1 MHFARRLILLAL
13 VLISTVANG
22 QVDTLTQHLNQLG
35 SNCKKIRYLCN
46 VALSVVSDQPLE
58 AEKYLRRAE
67 SIRSNKDSG
76 YFKAVIQSGLVKVYR
91 YQGKLQEAADEADEA
106 LKVLEKFPNPRTEAE
121 LLLGKGGVYFR
132 LGKHEDA
139 IEALEKADVIL
150 IRMGL
155 DRELSSSYNLLGGV
169 QWARGNY
176 PAAIKIFLRSLR
188 IKEKIADTIGIANVS
203 NNIGIIYDEQKDYV
217 SALHWYGKALQ
228 IYRLKNNNAGLRN
241 ALNNVGIVH
250 KNLKQYNN
258 AIVALEE
265 SMALEKKAGNISGIG
280 YSANN
285 LGEVYLLTGAYP
297 KAAVYF
303 HRSIKLLENSG
314 ELNTLPACYVNL
326 GRVKVMMGKLEEAE
340 VYLKDGLSKAVK
352 YQDVNVQKEAALWL
366 YKISK
371 ERKRWRSALT
381 NFETFHSLS
390 DSLNGVQARKHM
402 DELLVQYESEK
413 KESTI
418 KSLEKERAFQV
429 LLLAKKRFELWI
441 LGSAIFILLVL
452 GSLLFY
458 TYYHK
463 KLAFR
468 SLALKNREVEDQKAE
483 ISMQRDE
490 ISRYNLRL
498 TDSITYAKTI
508 QQALLTP
515 INKIKD
521 CFPDFFYLNRPKDI
535 VSGDFVWVGFR
546 ENKMVLVG
554 VDCTGHGVPAAFMSV
569 LAISHLNQF
578 FLEAPSLDP
587 AWFISQ
593 IRNKITENLHQR
605 GSVDDSHDG
614 LAIAIAII
622 DQATLKIDFAGAGM
636 DILVVRKSKSSS
648 SPIRL
653 RGNRASIGYFQGKT
667 DYDVTSVNLYHDDR
681 LFIYSDGFPDQLG
694 ERTGRKLLYG
704 GFEKMVI
711 GSSNLPMPDQMQKLD
726 SDYNEWKGSKDQVDD
741 MMVFGLQ
748 V

>member
-1 MHFARRLILLAL
+1 MHFARRLILL
-13 VLISTVANG
+13 VMVFVSTMANG
-22 QVDTLTQHLNQLG
+22 QVDTLSQHLNQLDR
-35 SNCKKIRYLCN
+35 NYKKIRYLCN

-58 AEKYLRRAE
+58 AEKYLRRAD

-76 YFKAVIQSGLVKVYR
+76 YFKAIIQSGRVKVYR
-91 YQGKLQEAADEADEA
+91 YQGKLQEAVNEADDA
-106 LKVLEKFPNPRTEAE
+106 LKVLVEFPNSRTEAE
-121 LLLGKGGVYFR
+121 LLLAKGGLYFR
-132 LGKHEDA
+132 LGKHEEA
-139 IEALEKADVIL
+139 IEALEKADAIL
-150 IRMGL
+150 LRMGL
-155 DRELSSSYNLLGGV
+155 DKELSSSYNLLGGV

-176 PAAIKIFLRSLR
+176 PAAIKIFLKSLR
-188 IKEKIADTIGIANVS
+188 IKEKIADSIGIANVS

-217 SALHWYGKALQ
+217 NALHWYGKALQ

-241 ALNNVGIVH
+241 ALNNVGVVH
-250 KNLKQYNN
+250 KSLKHYNN
-258 AIVALEE
+258 AIAALEE
-265 SMALEKKAGNISGIG
+265 SMTLEKKAGNISGIG
-280 YSANN
+280 FTANN

-303 HRSIKLLENSG
+303 HRAIKLLENSG
-314 ELNTLPACYVNL
+314 ELNSLPACYVNL
-326 GRVKVMMGKLEEAE
+326 GRVKVMMGKLPEAE
-340 VYLKDGLSKAVK
+340 VYLRDGLSKAVK
-352 YQDVNVQKEAALWL
+352 YEDVNIQKEAALWL

-371 ERKRWRSALT
+371 ERKSWKSALT
-381 NFETFHSLS
+381 NFELFHSLS

-418 KSLEKERAFQV
+418 KNLEKEKAFQTV
-429 LLLAKKRFELWI
+429 LLAKKRFELWI

-452 GSLLFY
+452 GSLLYY
-458 TYYHK
+458 TYYQK
-463 KLAFR
+463 RLAFR

-483 ISMQRDE
+483 ISVQRDE

-521 CFPDFFYLNRPKDI
+521 YFPDFFYLNRPKDI

-546 ENKMVLVG
+546 ENKMLLVG

-587 AWFISQ
+587 AWFITQ
-593 IRNKITENLHQR
+593 IRKKVTENLHQR

-614 LAIAIAII
+614 LSIAIAII
-622 DQATLKIDFAGAGM
+622 DQDTLKMDFAGAGM
-636 DILVVRKSKSSS
+636 DILVVRKLKSSG

-653 RGNRASIGYFQGKT
+653 RGNRASIGYFPGKT
-667 DYDVTSVNLYHDDR
+667 DYDITSVNLYHEDR
-681 LFIYSDGFPDQLG
+681 LFLYSDGFPDQLG
-694 ERTGRKLLYG
+694 EKTGRKLLYG
-704 GFEKMVI
+704 GFEKMVL
-711 GSSNLPMPDQMQKLD
+711 GCSGLSMSDQMQALD
-726 SDYNEWKGSKDQVDD
+726 SYYNDWKGSKDQVDD
-741 MMVFGLQ
+741 MMVFGLL